1 MRKYKGLA
9 GLVLALVFI
18 AAATPSEAQLFG
30 RKNDESA
37 VRISQLEE
45 RIRALTGQIEQLSYQ
60 MRELQDQM
68 RRMQEDNEYRFQQLE
83 GGTPGQRS
91 DAAPGSVPGAPAPGN
106 SAPGLGPDGTPQ
118 TGSLIAPGGGFATV
132 PADGSGDGNWD
143 QSGGYEGDTGLPS
156 NGPIDLSKLATG
168 LENLPGSGQDA
179 PDPGLATDDDQ
190 IANIIGTGDPRSDYE
205 EAYSM
210 AVNGNYAEAEHAF
223 RTFLENYPDDALTAN
238 AQYWL
243 GESLLAQQNYREAA
257 DAFLKT
263 YTDHPGNSKSPD
275 SLLKLGVSL
284 RGLGEADA
292 ACATFSELLNKYPD
306 AAPAVLSQARDERR
320 RAQCS

>member
-1 MRKYKGLA
+1 MLKLKGLA
-9 GLVLALVFI
+9 GLIMALVITF
-18 AAATPSEAQLFG
+18 ATATPSQAQLFG
-30 RKNDESA
+30 RKNDDSS
-37 VRISQLEE
+37 VRIGQLEE
-45 RIRALTGQIEQLSYQ
+45 RIRVLTGQIEQLSYQ

-83 GGTPGQRS
+83 GGTPGKRS
-91 DAAPGSVPGAPAPGN
+91 DAAPGST
-106 SAPGLGPDGTPQ
+106 APGLGPDGTPQ
-118 TGSLIAPGGGFATV
+118 SGNLIAPGGGFATL
-132 PADGSGDGNWD
+132 PTDGSGDGNWD
-143 QSGGYEGDTGLPS
+143 QSGGYESGLPS
-156 NGPIDLSKLATG
+156 DGPIDLSRLANG
-168 LENLPGSGQDA
+168 LENLPGTGQEIA

-190 IANIIGTGDPRSDYE
+190 IASVIGSGDPSSDYNQ
-205 EAYSM
+205 AYSL
-210 AVNGNYAEAEHAF
+210 AVNGDYAGAERGF
-223 RTFLENYPDDALTAN
+223 RNFLETYPDDAQAAN

-263 YTDHPGNSKSPD
+263 YTDHPGNAKSPD

-292 ACATFSELLNKYPD
+292 ACATFSELLNKYPN

>member
-1 MRKYKGLA
+1 MQYYKGLA
-9 GLVLALVFI
+9 GLVLALVMI
-18 AAATPSEAQLFG
+18 ATATPSEAQLFG
-30 RKNDESA
+30 RRNDESA

-45 RIRALTGQIEQLSYQ
+45 RIRVLTGQIEQLSYQ
-60 MRELQDQM
+60 LREMQDQM

-83 GGTPGQRS
+83 GGTPGKRS
-91 DAAPGSVPGAPAPGN
+91 EIAPGSG
-106 SAPGLGPDGTPQ
+106 APGLAPDGTPQ
-118 TGSLIAPGGGFATV
+118 SGSLVAPGGGFATL
-132 PADGSGDGNWD
+132 PSDGSGDGNWD
-143 QSGGYEGDTGLPS
+143 QSGGYESGLPTD
-156 NGPIDLSKLATG
+156 GPIDLSALANG
-168 LENLPGSGQDA
+168 LESVPGTNEEFT

-190 IANIIGTGDPRSDYE
+190 IASVIGSGDPQADYNA
-205 EAYSM
+205 AYSL
-210 AVNGNYAEAEHAF
+210 AVNGDYAGAEQEF
-223 RTFLENYPDDALTAN
+223 RVFLENYPDDQLSAN

-284 RGLGEADA
+284 RGLGEAEA
-292 ACATFSELLNKYPD
+292 ACATFSELLNKFPN
-306 AAPAVLSQARDERR
+306 AAPAVLTQARDERR

>member
-1 MRKYKGLA
+1 MQKFRGLA

-30 RKNDESA
+30 RKNNDESA

-45 RIRALTGQIEQLSYQ
+45 RLRALTGQIEQLSYQ

-68 RRMQEDNEYRFQQLE
+68 RRMQEDSEYRFQQLE

-91 DAAPGSVPGAPAPGN
+91 EVAPGGAAPGD

-118 TGSLIAPGGGFATV
+118 SGTLVAPDGGFATL
-132 PADGSGDGNWD
+132 PSEGSGDGNWD
-143 QSGGYEGDTGLPS
+143 QSGGYEAGEGLPS
-156 NGPIDLSKLATG
+156 NGPIDLSRLADG
-168 LENLPGSGQDA
+168 LENLPGGGQDTS

-190 IANIIGTGDPRSDYE
+190 IANIIGTGDPRADYE
-205 EAYSM
+205 QAYSL
-210 AVNGNYAEAEHAF
+210 AVNGDYAGAERSF
-223 RTFLENYPDDALTAN
+223 RTFLETYPDDALAAN

-243 GESLLAQQNYREAA
+243 GESLLAQQSYREAA